1 MEQLCEKIYIYI
13 IVKFV
18 KFYLTFEMFV
28 WLRGNNWRK
37 NSFGRDI
44 KKIEWKFHEF
54 PFTDIEKQS
63 GSAIVRVEGRM
74 KIDRRSLEGTSFP
87 CQGESDIRD
96 DLMSIGGGKTSLSR
110 IYFISTFIARNCAL
124 YSAGIGES
132 STTLSTPWILFSSRT
147 RNDHDSAVERKIVK
161 FHWTVPRSSLSLGKV
176 TIVIR
181 GLT

>member
-1 MEQLCEKIYIYI
+1 MWENIYIYI

-44 KKIEWKFHEF
+44 KKIESKFHEF

-96 DLMSIGGGKTSLSR
+96 DLMSIGGGKTSLSP
-110 IYFISTFIARNCAL
+110 ITGYI
-124 YSAGIGES
+124 
-132 STTLSTPWILFSSRT
+132 SSRHSLHVT
-147 RNDHDSAVERKIVK
+147 ALFIRLVSTNRL
-161 FHWTVPRSSLSLGKV
+161 PRYLHRGYYSRAGRV
-176 TIVIR
+176 TITIPQSSVKSWNSTGPCHAAR
-181 GLT
+181 CHLERWQSWFVV